1 MRAFLT
7 LQTNIR
13 VPLPRPLLASGT
25 HLLSALSAL
34 YTEVHPLQMLGEAR
48 TMAFELAG
56 NPADDDDLRAGML
69 YVILSRLA
77 RRPPGFWDIT
87 TGEDHISDQ
96 AVESI

>member
-1 MRAFLT
+1 
-7 LQTNIR
+7 
-13 VPLPRPLLASGT
+13 
-25 HLLSALSAL
+25 
-34 YTEVHPLQMLGEAR
+34 
-48 TMAFELAG
+48 MAFELAG